1 VILDLV
7 DFRDRVRPLARDLT
21 LMDVQ
26 RKYQRR
32 SVDEIARERKEL
44 FESLN
49 QVDAAEKGY
58 SSGEIGEGRRK

>member
-1 VILDLV
+1 
-7 DFRDRVRPLARDLT
+7 
-21 LMDVQ
+21 MDVQ